1 MRRWFAVIAFLVSLF
16 VPVSVQA
23 KPAQPAQT
31 QISIQTLEV
40 DIWPEYDRPGVL
52 VIYRVN
58 LAADVKLPA
67 DLTIRLPVA
76 AGQPS
81 AVAEQT
87 ANGLFNVQYTNT
99 GRDGNWQLVNF
110 TTTLPQLQI
119 EYYDPGLKK
128 DGDKHSFAFNWPGD
142 YPVADMQVKVQQP
155 RTASQMTL
163 GPKTGTSSTASDGL
177 TYFDVPV
184 GKVSGGETFQLN
196 LTYQKADDTLTQSAA
211 FEQVTPIAPTNNGT
225 PGPFN
230 MNQILPWLLGGV
242 GLLLV
247 GGGIVWYLRG
257 GDSRNQPPVRRHN
270 RAAPSIEKESGD
282 DIFCHQCGK
291 KAGSA
296 DVFCRSCGTK
306 LRK

>member
-1 MRRWFAVIAFLVSLF
+1 MRRWFAVIAFLISLLM
-16 VPVSVQA
+16 PASVQA
-23 KPAQPAQT
+23 KSFLPAPT
-31 QISIQTLEV
+31 QISIQSLEV

-67 DLTIRLPVA
+67 DITIRIPVS
-76 AGQPS
+76 AGQPT

-87 ANGLFNVQYTNT
+87 ANGLFNVQFTNT

-119 EYYDPGLKK
+119 EYYDPGLTK
-128 DGDKHSFAFNWPGD
+128 DGNKRNFAFNWSGD
-142 YPVADMQVKVQQP
+142 YPVTDMVVKVQQP
-155 RTASQMTL
+155 RTASQLTL
-163 GPKTGTSSTASDGL
+163 GPKTGTSSIGTDSL

-184 GKVSGGETFQLN
+184 GKVNGGETFQLN
-196 LTYQKADDTLTQSAA
+196 VTYQKSDDTLTQSAA
-211 FEQVTPIAPTNNGT
+211 FEQVTPIAPTNTGT

-230 MNQILPWLLGGV
+230 LNQILPWILGAV

-247 GGGIVWYLRG
+247 GGGIIWYLRG
-257 GDSRNQPPVRRHN
+257 GSPNRQEPVRRHD
-270 RAAPSIEKESGD
+270 RAASQPEKSSGD